1 MNPIFHGSP
10 RRQGGV
16 MLLEALIGLMIFSV
30 GILAMIGMQAAAFSA
45 ASDAKFRADAAA
57 YANDIISKIW
67 MNIDRTTPTTTIASL
82 NSFQYNLAGTDCAFS
97 GGPADPG
104 NTTLAAWVSAVTDTS
119 GLLGA
124 TASMQQIAVGVVAN
138 PALNPTSAAEMNRVT
153 VTLCW
158 QAPQDTRSRKHQV
171 ITYVY

>member
-1 MNPIFHGSP
+1 MNRLFNRPLINRPRINSP
-10 RRQGGV
+10 LRRQNGM

-45 ASDAKFRADAAA
+45 AADAKYRTDAAA

-67 MNIDRTTPTTTIASL
+67 MSVDRTSDAATITSL
-82 NSFQYNLAGTDCAFS
+82 NNFQYNTGGADCAFT
-97 GGPADPG
+97 GGPADAT
-104 NTTLAAWVSAVTDTS
+104 NTVLAGWVSAVTDTT

-124 TASMQQIAVGVVAN
+124 TAAMQQIAVSTA
-138 PALNPTSAAEMNRVT
+138 ALNRVT
-153 VTLCW
+153 ITVCW
-158 QAPQDTRSRKHQV
+158 KAPQDVRSRKHQV